1 MCTELSTLG
10 ATLDSI
16 ELLNLESRIDEI
28 TQRLDEAEDDNM
40 RNLTHLSNKIKEASV
55 AQASAIAS
63 SSSERSHPPIGFD
76 TPIIDSN
83 GGQLGCIGAMLSEIS
98 TLRAENAS
106 VKSRLD
112 ALQADLAA
120 GGGVV
125 FGRHTFT
132 SEQHVME
139 TVMAE
144 CPQGDAFSLFVDP
157 LSIFCH
163 DGMYQPHSGW
173 QKETKA
179 MESSGF
185 MSKTDRKVV
194 TSFDVN
200 NSYWYTEGKGTT
212 AGLKLAAFSSA
223 EKWTGAGGMI
233 GRKHEIENSLQ
244 AASDPIRGGIEH
256 KLPAGGNLAQVA
268 PRMVERTNLWIHAV
282 HRHLDEELGKLTQM
296 GIPEGEV
303 LVLLSEEIIIMF
315 ERFHAIR
322 RKRFDFT
329 VQGAGVEY
337 MVRCVW
343 LPLQVHAEMD
353 SFVKN
358 GLTES
363 PALSAAFVRFL
374 TAQTATNVGAGV
386 GSHLSKL
393 EDKLKSLENSVK
405 EATKESKEASK
416 RAATAGTNADT
427 VKTSLK
433 QLYEKNSTLKK

>member
-1 MCTELSTLG
+1 
-10 ATLDSI
+10 
-16 ELLNLESRIDEI
+16 
-28 TQRLDEAEDDNM
+28 
-40 RNLTHLSNKIKEASV
+40 
-55 AQASAIAS
+55 
-63 SSSERSHPPIGFD
+63 
-76 TPIIDSN
+76 
-83 GGQLGCIGAMLSEIS
+83 
-98 TLRAENAS
+98 
-106 VKSRLD
+106 
-112 ALQADLAA
+112 
-120 GGGVV
+120 
-125 FGRHTFT
+125 
-132 SEQHVME
+132 
-139 TVMAE
+139 
-144 CPQGDAFSLFVDP
+144 
-157 LSIFCH
+157 
-163 DGMYQPHSGW
+163 
-173 QKETKA
+173 
-179 MESSGF
+179 
-185 MSKTDRKVV
+185 
-194 TSFDVN
+194 
-200 NSYWYTEGKGTT
+200 
-212 AGLKLAAFSSA
+212 
-223 EKWTGAGGMI
+223 
-233 GRKHEIENSLQ
+233 
-244 AASDPIRGGIEH
+244 
-256 KLPAGGNLAQVA
+256 
-268 PRMVERTNLWIHAV
+268 
-282 HRHLDEELGKLTQM
+282 M